1 LTPSQE
7 VDDEDEGLSPRT
19 HRRIITPRDQ
29 LFEASA
35 EYDSVFKSR
44 PRVAHTP
51 PLSPSVLEHD
61 EDEDAE
67 FSMVGALKELDDEGG
82 LGSSPLRR

>member
-1 LTPSQE
+1 MSRE
-7 VDDEDEGLSPRT
+7 DDDELEEGLPST
-19 HRRIITPRDQ
+19 SKRIITPREQ

-44 PRVAHTP
+44 PRVAYSP
-51 PLSPSVLEHD
+51 VMSPSVLEHD
-61 EDEDAE
+61 EDD
-67 FSMVGALKELDDEGG
+67 SMIGALKGLDDDDAA